1 MLLQPTASRPRQA
14 VWSLGFRPFFLG
26 GSLFALIALLL
37 WAGVLAGALAPAP
50 PGGML
55 AWHRHE
61 MLYGVRRRH
70 YRGFSADRRA
80 ELERHPRL
88 ERAGAAGFVPALAAG
103 AGKLVYATTG

>member
-50 PGGML
+50 PGVCSPGT
-55 AWHRHE
+55 
-61 MLYGVRRRH
+61 
-70 YRGFSADRRA
+70 
-80 ELERHPRL
+80 
-88 ERAGAAGFVPALAAG
+88 
-103 AGKLVYATTG
+103 ATRCFTASPPPLSRVFC